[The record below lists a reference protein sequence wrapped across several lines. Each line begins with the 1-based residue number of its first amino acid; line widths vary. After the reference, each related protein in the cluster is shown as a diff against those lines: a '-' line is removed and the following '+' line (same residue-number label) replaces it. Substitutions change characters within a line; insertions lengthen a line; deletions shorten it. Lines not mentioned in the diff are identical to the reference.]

1 MGDQI
6 INPSMA
12 SSTEENYLK
21 ALFNLSNS
29 LGEVNLSELAHGL
42 QVSLPTANSMV
53 KSLQKSGWVN
63 YEKYK
68 PLILTPE
75 GQKEAALIIRKHR
88 LTEMFLVKKMGF
100 GWEEVHE
107 IAEQV
112 EHIHAPK
119 FFQRM
124 DEMLGFPTID
134 PHGSPIPDNQ
144 GRIQEFS
151 YVPLSSCKPGQTVQL
166 TALTNSSTEFLE
178 FLNSRKLALGTQLK
192 VLSREAYDLSLV
204 VSYQNHPQETLSE
217 KVSERLLVRVLE

>member
-1 MGDQI
+1 
-6 INPSMA
+6 MA
-12 SSTEENYLK
+12 STTEENYLK

-29 LGEVNLSELAHGL
+29 KGEVNLSELAHSL

-53 KSLQKSGWVN
+53 KSLQKSGWLK

-75 GQKEAALIIRKHR
+75 GEKEAALIIRKHR

-119 FFQRM
+119 FFQKM
-124 DEMLGFPTID
+124 DEMMGYPTID
-134 PHGSPIPDNQ
+134 PHGSPIPDIQ
-144 GRIQEFS
+144 GRIPQVNFT
-151 YVPLSSCKPGQTVQL
+151 PLSSCKPDQLVQL
-166 TALTNSSTEFLE
+166 AALTNSSTEFLE
-178 FLNSRKLALGTQLK
+178 FLNSRKLALGTELK
-192 VLSREAYDLSLV
+192 ILSREAYDSSVV
-204 VSYQNHPQETLSE
+204 VSYENRPHETLSE
-217 KVSERLLVRVLE
+217 KVAERLLVRII

>member
-1 MGDQI
+1 
-6 INPSMA
+6 MA

-21 ALFNLSNS
+21 ALYNLSNGQ
-29 LGEVNLSELAHGL
+29 GEVNISDLANGL
-42 QVSLPTANSMV
+42 KVSMPTANSMV
-53 KSLQKSGWVN
+53 KSLQKSDWVI

-68 PLILTPE
+68 PVILTPK
-75 GQKEAALIIRKHR
+75 GQKEAALIVRKHR

-107 IAEQV
+107 VAEQI

-119 FFQRM
+119 FFERM
-124 DEMLGFPTID
+124 DEMLGHPTID

-144 GRIQEFS
+144 GRMQEFS
-151 YVPLSSCKPGQTVQL
+151 YTPLSSCKPNQTVQL

-178 FLNSRKLALGTQLK
+178 FLNSRKLSLGVHLK
-192 VLSREAYDLSLV
+192 VISREAYDQSIV
-204 VSYQNHPQETLSE
+204 VSYPDHPMETLSE